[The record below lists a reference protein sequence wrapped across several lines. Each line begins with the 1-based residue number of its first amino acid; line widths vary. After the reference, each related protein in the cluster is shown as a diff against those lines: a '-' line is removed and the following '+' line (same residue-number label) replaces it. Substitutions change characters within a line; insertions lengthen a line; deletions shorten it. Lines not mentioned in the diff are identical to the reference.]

1 LPEIVEAL
9 IIKGGKNIVSHQ
21 IDEAVCSHAAILDAA
36 SIGIPDE
43 NHGEDIM
50 VCCKLKPGR
59 TCAEEDL
66 REHCRKILGEFK
78 TPKILRFV
86 DELPK
91 DSSGKIQR
99 QKLRKIGE
107 GDHL

>member
-1 LPEIVEAL
+1 MGAISPLPAAA
-9 IIKGGKNIVSHQ
+9 
-21 IDEAVCSHAAILDAA
+21 AV
-36 SIGIPDE
+36 GIPDE
-43 NHGEDIM
+43 NHGEDIL
-50 VCCKLKPGR
+50 VCCKLKPGC
-59 TCAEEDL
+59 TCTEEDL

-91 DSSGKIQR
+91 DPSGKIQR

-107 GDHL
+107 DDHL